1 VSSSPFDA
9 VVFAGGGCRCFW
21 QLGFWSAA
29 AHRLGLEPERIG
41 AVSAGAAMACA
52 ALTGIQEE
60 IVEYFAGRVAANP
73 GNFLPRNWLR
83 GEPVFPHERIYRDT
97 ILAMTDDE
105 RLARLHAGPDVRVV
119 LGRPP
124 RRAGRFGTLAL
135 GLLGSQID
143 ALVNRGVHCVWGRR
157 LGFRPEVVSVRACR
171 DAEELAALLLHS
183 SCTPPALPLYHRDG
197 WPVLDGGI
205 IDLAP
210 VEAVEPARHTLVLLT
225 RRFPPSA
232 LPRVPGRTYVQP
244 SQPVPISTWDYASPE
259 RVRETFALGVRDGE
273 AFAAS
278 F

>member
-1 VSSSPFDA
+1 MSSSPFDA
-9 VVFAGGGCRCFW
+9 AVFAGGGCRCFW

-29 AHRLGLEPERIG
+29 ERRLGLAPERVG

-52 ALTGIQEE
+52 ALTGVYEE
-60 IVEYFAGRVAANP
+60 IVEYFAARTAANAS
-73 GNFLPRNWLR
+73 NFQPRNWLR

-97 ILAMTDDE
+97 ILAMTDDHRLE
-105 RLARLHAGPDVRVV
+105 RLRAGPDVRVL

-124 RRAGRFGTLAL
+124 SRAGRFGTIVL

-143 ALVNRGVHCVWGRR
+143 GLLNRGAHCVWGRR
-157 LGFRPEVVSVRACR
+157 LGFRPELVSVRDCKT
-171 DAEELAALLLHS
+171 AEELAALLLHS
-183 SCTPPALPLYHRDG
+183 SCTPPALPLYLRDG
-197 WPVLDGGI
+197 RPVLDGGI

-210 VEAVEPARHTLVLLT
+210 VEAVEPARNTLVLLT
-225 RRFPPSA
+225 RRVPAAA

-244 SQPVPISTWDYASPE
+244 SQPIPIHTWDYASPD